1 MLNSCYFE
9 IFTRIINAIR
19 LSFMVPILLNVKIE
33 HSHELKI
40 ARSGNTESYVI
51 VQGKYMCKHTFFN
64 LFFLAFFS
72 SFIGHI
78 YVLLKNIT
86 FLSLHF
92 SNYDDADLNQVLYD
106 SLRLAVDITC

>member
-1 MLNSCYFE
+1 MLNSCNFE

-51 VQGKYMCKHTFFN
+51 VQGKYMCKHEHVHVQRFLKKYFFY
-64 LFFLAFFS
+64 LFFWLS
-72 SFIGHI
+72 S
-78 YVLLKNIT
+78 V
-86 FLSLHF
+86 
-92 SNYDDADLNQVLYD
+92 
-106 SLRLAVDITC
+106 RL